1 MVLDEIVQQHALAG
15 VVAGTAPG
23 ERLREHRV
31 VGERRPREVPVQR
44 FPERGDLRILRHGL
58 QLREKVQGARA
69 EVGIRA
75 AQHHRRERRA
85 RLAVVP
91 LLAQRATAGEARAA
105 GEWIGGIARR
115 VRDVLRGGL
124 VLRRQPARSEQ
135 RERLLEQRRR
145 RTVAGAAAVAE
156 RGELDARE
164 LVERLAVAVRVEQR
178 LGPTDELHRRD
189 RLAGTEL
196 PLPRAG

>member
-1 MVLDEIVQQHALAG
+1 
-15 VVAGTAPG
+15 
-23 ERLREHRV
+23 
-31 VGERRPREVPVQR
+31 
-44 FPERGDLRILRHGL
+44 
-58 QLREKVQGARA
+58 
-69 EVGIRA
+69 
-75 AQHHRRERRA
+75 
-85 RLAVVP
+85 
-91 LLAQRATAGEARAA
+91 RATARQARAA

-145 RTVAGAAAVAE
+145 RAVAGAAAVAE

-178 LGPTDELHRRD
+178 LGPTNELHWRD

-196 PLPRAG
+196 PLPRAGRVGRGRERMVQPGGAPVRARLVPGARGKLRVAGQQVPAGEVASHLAAEDRPQPVLA